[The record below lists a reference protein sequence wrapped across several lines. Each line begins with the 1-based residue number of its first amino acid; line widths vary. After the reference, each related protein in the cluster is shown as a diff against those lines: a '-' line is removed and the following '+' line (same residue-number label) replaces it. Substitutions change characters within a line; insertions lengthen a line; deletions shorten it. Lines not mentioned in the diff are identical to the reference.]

1 MKSYELTIEE
11 DGSLVLPVDV
21 RQTLGIENGGWVTI
35 KQVGDV
41 LKMSRSDPPDG
52 ALGNEPTATDE

>member
-1 MKSYELTIEE
+1 MKSYELIIDE
-11 DGSLVLPVDV
+11 DGGFVLPVEV
-21 RQTLGIENGGWVTI
+21 RQTLGIEKGGWVTI
-35 KQVGDV
+35 EQVGDV

>member
-1 MKSYELTIEE
+1 MKSYELTIDE

-35 KQVGDV
+35 EQVGGV
-41 LKMSRSDPPDG
+41 FKMNRRDPPDG
-52 ALGNEPTATDE
+52 ASGNEPSATDK